1 MLLQKQHENQCQR
14 ANNIEQIKCVP
25 TFPIIF
31 VETLTKSVR
40 QQDRDYNILKHHA
53 EMIFL
58 GLNVMNFDLFR
69 PGEHL
74 VMCSHLF
81 MLNRVGRGVYFPI
94 LTVRDKFIN
103 FLNRVILK
111 GKKFQVGSQFPGI
124 NVFSFETMTLIE
136 GQVSKIKTEK
146 QIQTMCFSFL

>member
-1 MLLQKQHENQCQR
+1 MN
-14 ANNIEQIKCVP
+14 AI
-25 TFPIIF
+25 
-31 VETLTKSVR
+31 
-40 QQDRDYNILKHHA
+40 YA

-74 VMCSHLF
+74 VMSSHLF

-111 GKKFQVGSQFPGI
+111 GKKF
-124 NVFSFETMTLIE
+124 
-136 GQVSKIKTEK
+136 
-146 QIQTMCFSFL
+146 